1 MRAVPAEILPP
12 RWGGTKIEEGGIC
25 MGGEVTEDYIQ
36 QAQPEEIPGEDGDEV
51 TNHDIVITRNGKYM
65 SDEDRG
71 GICNNFT
78 TENNSR
84 M

>member
-12 RWGGTKIEEGGIC
+12 RWGGTKIEEEGIC

-51 TNHDIVITRNGKYM
+51 TDYDKVITRNGKYM

-71 GICNNFT
+71 GI
-78 TENNSR
+78 
-84 M
+84 

>member
-1 MRAVPAEILPP
+1 
-12 RWGGTKIEEGGIC
+12 

-51 TNHDIVITRNGKYM
+51 TDYDKVITRNGKYM

-71 GICNNFT
+71 GI
-78 TENNSR
+78 
-84 M
+84 